1 MAEEEL
7 SDKEQRW
14 IDKLINPLD
23 GPASENAYPEDMT
36 FEVDGKQVSMNQ
48 SARRYNRAMGYVDK
62 AADKPW
68 KGPKEVERPIQLSDE
83 QLAEHAAL
91 QAKWDAEEARFEES
105 KLKSNSQLPDLEGD
119 DLKIIW
125 DFEEHGEDE
134 DSWTVLRHGDLVIWR
149 EIGTKEALPRFEEVI
164 WILREKYG
172 PRLTSLL
179 PTRAGL
185 LQIRGRFYT
194 AKTRIDGLNQE
205 LRNKRQPLESRWSI
219 DMEDSDTDLPDRER
233 QEEKLMAS
241 AREMGT
247 IDCSCGW
254 AGEATD
260 ARIIGSGSSRDI
272 NCPDCRRPLYRMT
285 LDE

>member
-1 MAEEEL
+1 MADDERSEA
-7 SDKEQRW
+7 EQRW
-14 IDKLINPLD
+14 IDKMINPLD

-68 KGPKEVERPIQLSDE
+68 KGPKEVARPTQLSDE

-91 QAKWDAEEARFEES
+91 QAKWDAEEERLEES
-105 KLKSNSQLPDLEGD
+105 KLKSTTQLPDLEGD

-194 AKTRIDGLNQE
+194 AKTMIDGLNQE

-233 QEEKLMAS
+233 QEERLMAS

-254 AGEATD
+254 VGEAID
-260 ARIIGSGSSRDI
+260 ARIIGSGISRDI